1 MPKIMVVDDDE
12 DFTRLYKA
20 SLSAIGFDTTTV
32 NRSTAA
38 IEMAYLIQPD
48 IFVIDL
54 MMPEVDG
61 SQLCQS
67 LRKIS
72 IFRQT
77 PIIMITALT
86 NHASLRLAMEA
97 GANEYLT
104 KPFHIEELRSKI
116 NELLGKT

>member
-20 SLSAIGFDTTTV
+20 SLSVMGFDTTTV
-32 NRSTAA
+32 NQSPAA

-61 SQLCQS
+61 AQLCKA

-72 IFRQT
+72 LFRKT
-77 PIIMITALT
+77 PIIIITALT
-86 NHASLRLAMEA
+86 DPDSHMTAMQA
-97 GANEYLT
+97 GANEYLA
-104 KPFHIEELRSKI
+104 KPFHIDELKDRI
-116 NELLGKT
+116 HALLKT